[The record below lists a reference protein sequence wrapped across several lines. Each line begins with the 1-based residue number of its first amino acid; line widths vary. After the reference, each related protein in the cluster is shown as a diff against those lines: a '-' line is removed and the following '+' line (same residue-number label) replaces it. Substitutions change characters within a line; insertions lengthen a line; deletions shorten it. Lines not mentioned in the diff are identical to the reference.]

1 MESQLSSKIKAL
13 IWNTEKNRTF
23 YSPVNSKN
31 VTKIYQN
38 EHHLIENLIKV
49 FVNKT
54 IESSST
60 EKNDKMLRFFFSNY
74 SLTHVQTPQKEK
86 KDENDVV
93 RKGKK

>member
-60 EKNDKMLRFFFSNY
+60 EKNDKMLRFFFKLFFNPCPNS
-74 SLTHVQTPQKEK
+74 PKRK